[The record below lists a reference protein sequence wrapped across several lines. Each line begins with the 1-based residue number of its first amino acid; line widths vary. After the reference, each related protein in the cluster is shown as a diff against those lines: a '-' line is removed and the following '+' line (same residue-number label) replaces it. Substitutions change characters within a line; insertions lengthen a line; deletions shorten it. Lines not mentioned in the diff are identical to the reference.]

1 MLYRPLE
8 SLGSRVQRLPPTACT
23 ILPIQKT
30 LQAAKAMPA
39 NARCVTSSTGS
50 NPTSSAEMRM

>member
-1 MLYRPLE
+1 ML
-8 SLGSRVQRLPPTACT
+8 GICAHRLLPTARI

-39 NARCVTSSTGS
+39 STRRVTSSTGS
-50 NPTSSAEMRM
+50 NLTSLAEMRM